1 MKIESLNLS
10 SKEPIVTKLKQLE
23 KEMQTVVLAED
34 IALVRCELT
43 TKIMEE
49 NLPSENWAKVTFE
62 ILKKYPQL
70 ESYKNIFLKTMEE
83 AQKTNNTINQIW
95 KSKILKTTRTDNKNY
110 ELSSFDVAN
119 QKNSK
124 NLFEEIFQKNLKEK
138 SEL

>member
-1 MKIESLNLS
+1 MGKGYFRN
-10 SKEPIVTKLKQLE
+10 
-23 KEMQTVVLAED
+23 
-34 IALVRCELT
+34 
-43 TKIMEE
+43 
-49 NLPSENWAKVTFE
+49 F
-62 ILKKYPQL
+62 KKNPQL

>member
-62 ILKKYPQL
+62 ILKK
-70 ESYKNIFLKTMEE
+70 
-83 AQKTNNTINQIW
+83 
-95 KSKILKTTRTDNKNY
+95 ILN
-110 ELSSFDVAN
+110 
-119 QKNSK
+119 
-124 NLFEEIFQKNLKEK
+124 
-138 SEL
+138 